1 MKRVARIVRRDV
13 KGVVKRRARGHVRRH
28 VRNQRN
34 VDSVKAAMDNVG
46 TIYVEIHNASINNAE
61 IYNVGMTKMT
71 VNKQKGVID

>member
-34 VDSVKAAMDNVG
+34 VDSVKAAMRNVG
-46 TIYVEIHNASINNAE
+46 TTCVEIHNASIDNAE
-61 IYNVGMTKMT
+61 IYNVVLLKVETVKMR
-71 VNKQKGVID
+71 